1 MPTYFLCGTM
11 DVVTG
16 SIRGLGPSVTPA
28 VISLL
33 GVCGLRIV
41 WIYTVFAAHRSLMV
55 LYLSYPVSWL
65 ITLVVNI
72 ICFAVFFKR
81 WKKRIEAK

>member
-1 MPTYFLCGTM
+1 
-11 DVVTG
+11 
-16 SIRGLGPSVTPA
+16 
-28 VISLL
+28 
-33 GVCGLRIV
+33 
-41 WIYTVFAAHRSLMV
+41 MV